1 MMALR
6 YKIQSSWFMF
16 RHPLQYPRNT
26 LQYPR
31 NTSLYPKQTL
41 QYPRHT
47 PKHPR
52 NTTGFLP
59 KASRY
64 YNLCQKSYPWRF
76 GHRHLCRPSHQ
87 LRHVKRSLHSLGLF
101 TLCRY
106 PAGVFHLR
114 PRDQRR
120 VFHRLQLLGFG
131 TNHPNTL
138 SKRSEMIY
146 LI

>member
-1 MMALR
+1 MALR

-52 NTTGFLP
+52 NTTGFLT

-64 YNLCQKSYPWRF
+64 YNLCQSHTPDDSDTDIFVDQVTNFDMSRDHYT
-76 GHRHLCRPSHQ
+76 PSDS
-87 LRHVKRSLHSLGLF
+87 SLSVG
-101 TLCRY
+101 TQRESSTY
-106 PAGVFHLR
+106 DPETNAGYITDCNSWALEPFI
-114 PRDQRR
+114 PIPSQR
-120 VFHRLQLLGFG
+120 GA
-131 TNHPNTL
+131 
-138 SKRSEMIY
+138 K
-146 LI
+146 